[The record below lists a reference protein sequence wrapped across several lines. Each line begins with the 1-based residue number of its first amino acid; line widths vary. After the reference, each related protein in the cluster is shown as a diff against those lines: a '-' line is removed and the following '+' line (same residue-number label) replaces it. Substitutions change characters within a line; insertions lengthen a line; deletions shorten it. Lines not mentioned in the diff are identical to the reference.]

1 MQKIIQILV
10 LLLTTNTILFANFTP
25 QFLEEDDAFKSN
37 AYISKDNIVVDIILG
52 KDIYLYAQKVKVSI
66 KDNTNVKL
74 GNFAL
79 PASIEHHGE
88 KVYFKK
94 LSFLVPI
101 IASSNENFT
110 FSLFYQGCSEAGIC
124 YQPIEKNF
132 ELLSLATSKET
143 ISSQTQTQTQTQTES
158 IEDILKDGN
167 IFWIILAFLGFG
179 LLLSLT
185 PCVFPMIPILSGII
199 VSAGDNMS
207 VKRAFML
214 SLTYVLAMSIT
225 YTIAGVLAGIFGA
238 NLQIAFQTPWILYSF
253 GAIFVL
259 LSLSMFGF
267 YNLEV
272 PQSLQTKL
280 TKLTN
285 NSGGSYIGVA
295 IMGLLSAL
303 IVGPCV
309 AAPLAGALI
318 YIGQT
323 GDAVLGGIALF
334 SLSMGMGIPLIIV
347 GTSAGKYMPKPG
359 LWMDITK
366 AVFGVMLLGVAIW
379 MISRVIEDN
388 ITLLLWSL
396 LLMGSSIYLK
406 ALEPLKESSTGLETF
421 RKFLSIILFIYSLLM
436 FVGAIA
442 GAKHIT
448 KPLEPFIAKTN
459 GSILS
464 VQEKPL
470 FKVIHTEDELENI
483 IYEDPSKMV
492 MLDFYADWCES
503 CKEYEEITFADPQVQ
518 KKLKNFILLQ
528 ADVTANSDQEKALMK
543 RFNIIGPP
551 AILFFSKEGKEIKD
565 RRLIGYNDPQS
576 FLNHI
581 KPLTLLK

>member
-1 MQKIIQILV
+1 
-10 LLLTTNTILFANFTP
+10 
-25 QFLEEDDAFKSN
+25 
-37 AYISKDNIVVDIILG
+37 
-52 KDIYLYAQKVKVSI
+52 
-66 KDNTNVKL
+66 
-74 GNFAL
+74 
-79 PASIEHHGE
+79 
-88 KVYFKK
+88 
-94 LSFLVPI
+94 
-101 IASSNENFT
+101 
-110 FSLFYQGCSEAGIC
+110 
-124 YQPIEKNF
+124 
-132 ELLSLATSKET
+132 
-143 ISSQTQTQTQTQTES
+143 
-158 IEDILKDGN
+158 
-167 IFWIILAFLGFG
+167 
-179 LLLSLT
+179 
-185 PCVFPMIPILSGII
+185 
-199 VSAGDNMS
+199 
-207 VKRAFML
+207 
-214 SLTYVLAMSIT
+214 
-225 YTIAGVLAGIFGA
+225 
-238 NLQIAFQTPWILYSF
+238 
-253 GAIFVL
+253 
-259 LSLSMFGF
+259 
-267 YNLEV
+267 
-272 PQSLQTKL
+272 
-280 TKLTN
+280 
-285 NSGGSYIGVA
+285 
-295 IMGLLSAL
+295 
-303 IVGPCV
+303 
-309 AAPLAGALI
+309 
-318 YIGQT
+318 
-323 GDAVLGGIALF
+323 
-334 SLSMGMGIPLIIV
+334 MGMGIPLIIV

-406 ALEPLKESSTGLETF
+406 ALEPLKESSTGLEIF

-528 ADVTANSDQEKALMK
+528 ADVTTNSDQEKALMK